1 MGQSQGIILS
11 EKNKKQNNIYN
22 FYVRGEMNQKM
33 FDLGKMHKELIKI
46 FIE

>member
-11 EKNKKQNNIYN
+11 GEKRSRTIYKN
-22 FYVRGEMNQKM
+22 FYVRGAMNQKM